1 MNLKNFIKNH
11 NLDEKQTVDL
21 LSYFISVY
29 GRKLENKDLSYDESY
44 QKELDQKK
52 PYWND
57 LNGLF
62 EHLINELKCWIIE
75 HPNVW
80 AKVHEII
87 EKQRKYPKITNKFEP
102 LVTFRFAVDDIT
114 NLLKYGLTNND
125 MYIGFSVGDEAIDLQ

>member
-1 MNLKNFIKNH
+1 MNLKNFIQNH
-11 NLDEKQTVDL
+11 NLNEKQTVDL

-62 EHLINELKCWIIE
+62 EHLTNELKCWIIE

-87 EKQRKYPKITNKFEP
+87 EKQRKYPKITNKFED
-102 LVTFRFAVDDIT
+102 LIIQYFDLRSVK
-114 NLLKYGLTNND
+114 NLLKN
-125 MYIGFSVGDEAIDLQ
+125 